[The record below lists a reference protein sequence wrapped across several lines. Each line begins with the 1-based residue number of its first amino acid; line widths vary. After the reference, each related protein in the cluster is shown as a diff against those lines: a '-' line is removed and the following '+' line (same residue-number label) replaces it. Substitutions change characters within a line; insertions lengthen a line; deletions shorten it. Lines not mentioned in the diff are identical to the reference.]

1 MKHTFKSTNSDRE
14 IIVETSAP
22 AKYVIEQIDGIS
34 KVTILGGNTYSIDL
48 EPSTDRQQFLRYLTS
63 ALRSA

>member
-1 MKHTFKSTNSDRE
+1 MRHTFKPTTNERE

-22 AKYVIEQIDGIS
+22 AKYVIEQIGGIK

-48 EPSTDRQQFLRYLTS
+48 ERSTDRQQFLRYLTS